1 MGLVVFEVI
10 LAFLK
15 ILGSIFSW
23 DFSWL
28 SIKLSAFFRSFNG
41 GMFFNEDELVG
52 LSVGVLNYEI
62 CF

>member
-1 MGLVVFEVI
+1 MGLVVFEVT

-41 GMFFNEDELVG
+41 GMFFNEDKLIM
-52 LSVGVLNYEI
+52 N
-62 CF
+62 